1 MPFKVN
7 CPHCGRVGSLSKP
20 VVPGTPVR
28 CPNCRNRFEIPAPAD
43 VNSQPPP
50 FPNQIGLIQEPIS
63 DPLADLTTETPETK
77 EGEPGNP
84 ESFFDSLELNESFYD
99 SLELNED
106 HAPDAKIPVLPHSHR
121 EAEMSKQWEYKVL
134 TQKDKLAHEGKLVL
148 RLLTITSIGGVLTGS
163 PPWTQRF

>member
-1 MPFKVN
+1 
-7 CPHCGRVGSLSKP
+7 
-20 VVPGTPVR
+20 
-28 CPNCRNRFEIPAPAD
+28 

-77 EGEPGNP
+77 EGEPVNP

-134 TQKDKLAHEGKLVL
+134 TQKDKWFSGKFDPAKLEEAMNAYAAQGWRVVGVTTASIPGLGGNRDELIVVL
-148 RLLTITSIGGVLTGS
+148 ER
-163 PPWTQRF
+163 